1 MKISDKLQLGF
12 ITAGNTIRITCTN
25 TYVKPK
31 NKTPKIKV
39 NLFDTDG
46 VKIENPEHMERSL
59 RRARVSVVDYALTNR
74 FDYFGT
80 ITFNSKWH
88 DVSNPLACRDAILT
102 AFNNYQKRNNC
113 EFKYLLVA
121 EYGEKTQ
128 RLHFHFLISGINK
141 DELFINKHH
150 KLDWSYTA
158 ERFGHTQITRIGKT
172 TADHENVARYRDDAA
187 GRK

>member
-59 RRARVSVVDYALTNR
+59 RRARVSVVNVFVALA
-74 FDYFGT
+74 
-80 ITFNSKWH
+80 K
-88 DVSNPLACRDAILT
+88 AA
-102 AFNNYQKRNNC
+102 A
-113 EFKYLLVA
+113 YLLTDTIEFMQVV
-121 EYGEKTQ
+121 
-128 RLHFHFLISGINK
+128 F
-141 DELFINKHH
+141 ELF
-150 KLDWSYTA
+150 
-158 ERFGHTQITRIGKT
+158 FGEVVAPIMPITP
-172 TADHENVARYRDDAA
+172 
-187 GRK
+187 

>member
-113 EFKYLLVA
+113 EFKYLL
-121 EYGEKTQ
+121 
-128 RLHFHFLISGINK
+128 LS
-141 DELFINKHH
+141 
-150 KLDWSYTA
+150 
-158 ERFGHTQITRIGKT
+158 
-172 TADHENVARYRDDAA
+172 
-187 GRK
+187 